1 MKQQDKLDQ
10 QLKKNPKI
18 TTEILSELQDVQFS
32 SGRKV
37 NVGDIIL
44 NGFIN
49 SDREFIILHIDEIG
63 EIYEEDYEYPDLE
76 YPIISLKR
84 KQK

>member
-1 MKQQDKLDQ
+1 MRQQDKIEQ

-18 TTEILSELQDVQFS
+18 TPEILAELENLQYS
-32 SGRKV
+32 SGRQVK
-37 NVGDIIL
+37 VGDIIL

-49 SDREFIILHIDEIG
+49 SEREFIILHQEEINQ
-63 EIYEEDYEYPDLE
+63 IYEEDYEYPDLE

-84 KQK
+84 K